1 MPNDQSSN
9 GHTLTGDGHDPSLVE
24 LRKILVEPFREDVED
39 LRRRVQKVE
48 LREEEVTAADVSQVL
63 PEAVRRRS
71 DDTDGELSEALAP
84 TIEKTLHLSVERDP
98 QPIVDAI
105 FPVIG
110 PAIRKAVSEALSSL
124 MANVNRTLE
133 HGFSLKGLRWR
144 WEAWRTGRSFA
155 EVVLRHTLLYRVE
168 QMFLIDRETG
178 LPLQRVAADKID
190 QQAEDS
196 ALVSGML
203 TAIQDFVHDSF
214 DLDDEETLQDFTVG
228 NLSVWIDHGPHAAL
242 AAVIRGNPDPR
253 LREVMHQITERIH
266 RQFRRELAEF
276 DGDAAAFDD
285 TRPILERGLLAQYEE
300 PSSTPTPMLWV
311 LIVLVVGLLGWW
323 GYETWQAHQRWQS
336 YVTQLEEEPGL
347 VINRTSTE
355 SGQWVV
361 RGLRDPIATHP
372 DSLLAAS
379 PVPPEDVRGVWD
391 TYQSLDPAMVARR
404 GQARI
409 ERETVLFERLL
420 QLNNGQ
426 MVVIDRVA
434 DHIMELHGAAR
445 DIGRTLLV
453 EVQGYHSI
461 EGGDGI
467 NRYLSHERATI
478 VRNRLVERGVP
489 AQILQAI
496 PVLRPFRPDIAG
508 TEQGRR
514 YNRTVAFKVLL
525 QE

>member
-9 GHTLTGDGHDPSLVE
+9 GHTVAGDGHDPSLVE
-24 LRKILVEPFREDVED
+24 LREILVEPFREDIDD
-39 LRRRVQKVE
+39 LRRRVQRVE
-48 LREEEVTAADVSQVL
+48 LREEETTAVDVSQVL

-71 DDTDGELSEALAP
+71 GDAELSEALAP
-84 TIEKTLHLSVERDP
+84 TIEKTLHVSVERDP

-124 MANVNRTLE
+124 MANVNQTLE
-133 HGFSLKGLRWR
+133 RGFSLKGLRWR

-178 LPLQRVAADKID
+178 LPLQRVTADEVD

-214 DLDDEETLQDFTVG
+214 DLEEEETLQDFTVG

-242 AAVIRGNPDPR
+242 AAVIRGNPDPD
-253 LREVMHQITERIH
+253 LRDIMHRVTERIH
-266 RQFRRELAEF
+266 SQFRKELVAF
-276 DGDAAAFDD
+276 DGDASGFEE

-300 PSSTPTPMLWV
+300 PSSSPSPMLWV
-311 LIVLVVGLLGWW
+311 LLFIAVGLLGWW
-323 GYETWQAHQRWQS
+323 GYETWQAHQRWET
-336 YVTQLEEEPGL
+336 YVTQLESEPGL
-347 VINRTSTE
+347 VVNRTSTE
-355 SGQWVV
+355 GGQWVV

-379 PVPPEDVRGVWD
+379 IVPPEDVRGVWD
-391 TYQSLDPAMVARR
+391 TYQSFDPAMVARR
-404 GQARI
+404 GESLI

-434 DHIMELHGAAR
+434 NHIMELQGAAR
-445 DIGRTLLV
+445 EIDRTLV
-453 EVQGYHSI
+453 IEVQGYHSI
-461 EGGDGI
+461 EGGDGV
-467 NRYLSHERATI
+467 NRYLSHERANI
-478 VRNRLVERGVP
+478 VRNRLIERGVP
-489 AQILQAI
+489 ASLLQAI

-514 YNRTVAFKVLL
+514 YNRTVAFNVLL
-525 QE
+525 Q